1 MRRVLL
7 VDIDDTVVDWLGPAR
22 EAVIA
27 SVATHPAVAGADP
40 ERLADR
46 FLEIV
51 EETHALWMAGE
62 LTVDQ
67 LRAERIRRLMAESGG
82 VELDAVEAETLSA
95 GYRRAY
101 LAARRPVDGA
111 PELLAEVRRRG
122 ARVVAVTNNL
132 VAEQEDKLRY
142 TGMRHLFDALVISE
156 AAGVSKPDP
165 AIFGRALHVAHAS
178 ADESIM
184 LGDSWAN
191 DVLGAVASGI
201 AAAWLDRTGT
211 GVPDPSVPVI
221 TLESLGPAETV
232 ATRLLGQ
239 PVREGG

>member
-7 VDIDDTVVDWLGPAR
+7 VDIDDTVVDWIGPAR
-22 EAVIA
+22 EAVIS
-27 SVATHPAVAGADP
+27 SVGTHPALAGYDP
-40 ERLADR
+40 EAIADR

-51 EETHALWMAGE
+51 EETHPLWVAGE

-67 LRAERIRRLMAESGG
+67 LRSERFRRLMAETAGIN
-82 VELDAVEAETLSA
+82 LDAADAETLSTA
-95 GYRRAY
+95 YRDAY
-101 LAARRPVDGA
+101 LAARRPVAGA
-111 PELLAEVRRRG
+111 PELLAEVRSHG

-156 AAGVSKPDP
+156 AVGVAKPNP
-165 AIFGRALHVAHAS
+165 AIFEHALRQVEGV

-191 DVLGAVASGI
+191 DVLGALKSGI
-201 AAAWLDRTGT
+201 AAAWLDRRGT
-211 GVPDPSVPVI
+211 GAPDRSMPVL
-221 TLESLGPAETV
+221 TLDSLAPAGTV
-232 ATRLLGQ
+232 ATRLLG
-239 PVREGG
+239 G